1 MPIILYR
8 IDERLIHG
16 QVVVGWGNSLRLD
29 RIILA
34 NDKVAKNPWERELC
48 LACVPPEIKATIH
61 SVDEVVNLILQDGFK
76 SQDTV
81 RQVHRSERSRRT
93 EFVKEKMILLVD
105 SPFDILRMVE
115 MGVQIDWVNVG
126 GLHSKR
132 GRKKILPYLYLSTE
146 EISAFKKL
154 FLLGIR
160 CECRDVPLAEKKDLS
175 ILLEKLRL

>member
-29 RIILA
+29 RIVLA
-34 NDKVAKNPWERELC
+34 NDRVASNPWERELY
-48 LACVPPEIKATIH
+48 LSCVPPEIKTTIH
-61 SVDEVVNLILQDGFK
+61 SIDEAINLIFQDGFK
-76 SQDTV
+76 
-81 RQVHRSERSRRT
+81 
-93 EFVKEKMILLVD
+93 KEKTILLVN

-126 GLHSKR
+126 GLHSKQ
-132 GRKKILPYLYLSTE
+132 GRQKILPYLYLSAE

-160 CECRDVPLAEKKDLS
+160 CECRDVPLAEKKDLFT
-175 ILLEKLRL
+175 LLEKMKL

>member
-29 RIILA
+29 RIVLA
-34 NDKVAKNPWERELC
+34 NDEVASNPRERELY

-61 SVDEVVNLILQDGFK
+61 SVDEVIDLIFQDGFK
-76 SQDTV
+76 
-81 RQVHRSERSRRT
+81 
-93 EFVKEKMILLVD
+93 KEKTILLVD
-105 SPFDILRMVE
+105 SPFDILRMIE
-115 MGVQIDWVNVG
+115 KGVQIDWVNVG
-126 GLHSKR
+126 GIHSRK
-132 GRKKILPYLYLSTE
+132 GRQKILPYLYLSTE

-154 FLLGIR
+154 FLMGIR
-160 CECRDVPLAEKKDLS
+160 CECRDVPLAEKEDLS

>member
-16 QVVVGWGNSLRLD
+16 QVVVGWGNSLRAD
-29 RIILA
+29 RILLA
-34 NDKVAKNPWERELC
+34 NDKVAANTWERELY

-61 SVDEVVNLILQDGFK
+61 SVDEAIDLVFQDGFK
-76 SQDTV
+76 
-81 RQVHRSERSRRT
+81 
-93 EFVKEKMILLVD
+93 KEKTILLVD

-115 MGVQIDWVNVG
+115 KGVPVDRVNVG
-126 GLHSKR
+126 GLHPR
-132 GRKKILPYLYLSTE
+132 QGRKRILPYLYLSAE

-154 FLLGIR
+154 FLLGIG

-175 ILLEKLRL
+175 VLLEHLRL